1 MKLQELSLRM
11 IVQRLSLA
19 IINSINLYSQVDMDI
34 ALVYDHIWNWFIVPP
49 TPPHPALNYNL
60 QPSFDHS
67 KLGMIECLAKH
78 THVYDYMIYRVL
90 G

>member
-34 ALVYDHIWNWFIVPP
+34 ALVYDHI
-49 TPPHPALNYNL
+49 
-60 QPSFDHS
+60 
-67 KLGMIECLAKH
+67 
-78 THVYDYMIYRVL
+78 
-90 G
+90 